1 MKKLLLMATALL
13 FACTADLFAQ
23 TIHMEGA
30 GTKESPYLIKK
41 ESDFKEVFTA
51 EYYNT
56 TGNYL
61 YYRQEA
67 DLNFTGVNAINA
79 NGSTKPWV
87 IEWFAGNY
95 DGNGHSITYSITVD
109 LATCGHAN
117 IGLFGLLT
125 KSAVV
130 KNLKIYNSEIVLKY
144 ENSEGSVGNGKYI
157 GMIAGVMGRK
167 VLGRDANGNVVYL
180 ADDGTNYNMRIA
192 NCRIEN
198 STIDASHLNGH
209 LSAYELYFGGVVG
222 LMQAGTLHEVAF
234 TDDTPRGEGY
244 TLQGFS
250 IVGGIV
256 GRMMPTWGGITM
268 DKTPR
273 TIENCLFRGSI
284 LSKIANISN
293 QSNQWSGAGG
303 IVGRVEGN
311 NLANDKITNCYVDAS
326 KIMTHSGYIG
336 GLSAGVAVLNAS
348 FNVYHCFADVGSFE
362 ERGTF
367 CPITAKINNS
377 IDAKSQYSGACVT
390 TGEGIKY
397 YHTGALGSVPMLSNN
412 SNTINSMTNSEKI
425 STYLGD
431 AFIQICEQQEQVC
444 KIQLKSTI
452 KGYIYSA
459 KDGDFLDPKTWQN
472 YPDSWGENIAVTPTD
487 AQWSN
492 VLGIEIKH
500 KVTLNNNEFSHTF
513 GAIPIKII
521 DNNERA
527 ALIVKKEGVF
537 ANATIKV
544 EEGGSF
550 VNTTSSNVKGVIE
563 KRLHGG
569 IWNFIGLSGYENLAP
584 LRNRLLREN
593 QSENTGNTGNEIL
606 KFWALGY
613 DYEQSK
619 WDEDNYLYWED
630 NIAPG
635 AGILVY
641 TNGDNILVEIG
652 QNRDDQGNETMKNF
666 ENLEQVSHTFQSCG
680 PWVAL
685 ANPYPAVMDARRL
698 MNEIGTQNIQGQGI
712 YVREAKSYDW
722 TFVTHE
728 ENNKQINAAQ
738 GFFVKFSGETTQNR
752 TITLSKTMLAN
763 YPQQNAKSQSKSVS
777 GAGEFL
783 RVSVASEGYRVPV
796 MYRQND
802 AASAEYDI
810 FDADKLFGSGTVAEP
825 YFALGERMLC
835 KQEADST
842 HFVAD
847 LNIRSEQSRS
857 VEIIAEY
864 IPEGYTLSLIDAN
877 NETVMNQ
884 DDVYTA
890 DIARGDNEGR
900 FKLVI
905 NKNNVSIEDV
915 ANVEEI
921 NFYNNNRQITISG
934 GNIKLV
940 QVYNTLGQ
948 KVYETKQRTFTLD
961 EVASGT
967 YIVNVQT
974 DETSFSNKIV
984 VH

>member
-23 TIHMEGA
+23 EGGETTQDGSQEHPFLIENEVDFRAINTKGLDKYYKQTRDIVIEGTI
-30 GTKESPYLIKK
+30 
-41 ESDFKEVFTA
+41 
-51 EYYNT
+51 
-56 TGNYL
+56 
-61 YYRQEA
+61 EA
-67 DLNFTGVNAINA
+67 DSSNAFIVRNFT
-79 NGSTKPWV
+79 
-87 IEWFAGNY
+87 GNY
-95 DGNGHSITYSITVD
+95 DGNGKSITFHMNV
-109 LATCGHAN
+109 N
-117 IGLFGLLT
+117 IWNRCPRQYPSNKKVFVGLFDTLSGNG
-125 KSAVV
+125 VI
-130 KNLKIYNSEIVLKY
+130 KNLKITNSSIRLYRQGDSDIVPGMLDWHA
-144 ENSEGSVGNGKYI
+144 GLLCGKMD
-157 GMIAGVMGRK
+157 G
-167 VLGRDANGNVVYL
+167 AN
-180 ADDGTNYNMRIA
+180 ARIA
-192 NCRIEN
+192 NCMITD
-198 STIDASHLNGH
+198 SWIDAHDLAAKMANYSYMHV
-209 LSAYELYFGGVVG
+209 GGVVG
-222 LMQAGTLHEVAF
+222 YMNRGTLHEVAF
-234 TDDTPRGEGY
+234 INTNTNTDPNTPTPEYSLDGLACVGGIVAKIDGSPVTIEDCLFRGSLRVQRSENEGFGVA
-244 TLQGFS
+244 T
-250 IVGGIV
+250 VGGIV
-256 GRMMPTWGGITM
+256 GRVHSTST
-268 DKTPR
+268 
-273 TIENCLFRGSI
+273 
-284 LSKIANISN
+284 LSRIS
-293 QSNQWSGAGG
+293 
-303 IVGRVEGN
+303 
-311 NLANDKITNCYVDAS
+311 NCYVDAS
-326 KIMTHSGYIG
+326 KIVSINSEFNQAAAAGIAV
-336 GLSAGVAVLNAS
+336 SAIP
-348 FNVYHCFADVGSFE
+348 FDVYHCYADVDSISAYVAE
-362 ERGTF
+362 NNTNTWY
-367 CPITAKINNS
+367 PITGRTQNDDTETTKCE
-377 IDAKSQYSGACVT
+377 YSGATVRKDGVT
-390 TGEGIKY
+390 KY
-397 YHTGALGSVPMLSNN
+397 YSVGYRAQAPTKDNTTTQEPDALW
-412 SNTINSMTNSEKI
+412 
-425 STYLGD
+425 YLGD

-452 KGYIYSA
+452 KGYIYSD
-459 KDGDFLDPKTWQN
+459 KDGDFNNPATWQN
-472 YPDSWGENIAVTPTD
+472 YPDSWRGENLALD
-487 AQWSN
+487 ANHCDWNTVS
-492 VLGIEIKH
+492 GIEIKH
-500 KVTLNNNEFSHTF
+500 KVTLNDQFSHTF

-521 DNNERA
+521 DNNGRA
-527 ALIVKKEGVF
+527 ALIVEKEGVF
-537 ANATIKV
+537 ANATVKV

-569 IWNFIGLSGYENLAP
+569 IWNFIGLSGYTDLAP
-584 LRNRLLREN
+584 LRNRLWREN
-593 QSENTGNTGNEIL
+593 QSENTGNTQNEIL

-613 DYEQSK
+613 DYAESE

-652 QNRDDQGNETMKNF
+652 QNRDENGTDLGLNNF
-666 ENLEQVSHTFQSCG
+666 ENLEQVSHIFQNSG

-722 TFVTHE
+722 TFVTNQ

-738 GFFVKFSGETTQNR
+738 GFFVKFSDETKQNR
-752 TITLSKTMLAN
+752 TITLSKTMLVD
-763 YPQQNAKSQSKSVS
+763 YPQQSSESQSKSES

-783 RVSVASEGYRVPV
+783 KVSVASEGYRVPV

-864 IPEGYTLSLIDAN
+864 IPEGYTLSLIDDN
-877 NETVMNQ
+877 NETEMNQ

-921 NFYNNNRQITISG
+921 KFYNNNRQITISG

>member
-23 TIHMEGA
+23 EGGENTPGSSPDNPILIANKADFLAIANAPNKYYKQTADTIDL
-30 GTKESPYLIKK
+30 GTINATVSQDSITNAY
-41 ESDFKEVFTA
+41 FV
-51 EYYNT
+51 
-56 TGNYL
+56 
-61 YYRQEA
+61 R
-67 DLNFTGVNAINA
+67 NFT
-79 NGSTKPWV
+79 
-87 IEWFAGNY
+87 GNY
-95 DGNGHSITYSITVD
+95 DGNGKSITFHMNV
-109 LATCGHAN
+109 N
-117 IGLFGLLT
+117 IWNTYTYQGTGNNPKVFVGLFETLSGNG
-125 KSAVV
+125 VI
-130 KNLKIYNSEIVLKY
+130 KNLKITNSSISLNKGEHSDSEIVPGKLDWHA
-144 ENSEGSVGNGKYI
+144 GLLCGQMNG
-157 GMIAGVMGRK
+157 
-167 VLGRDANGNVVYL
+167 AN
-180 ADDGTNYNMRIA
+180 ARIA
-192 NCRIEN
+192 NCMITN
-198 STIDASHLNGH
+198 SWIDAHDLAAKMVGKSFMHV
-209 LSAYELYFGGVVG
+209 GGVVG
-222 LMQAGTLHEVAF
+222 YMINGTLHEVAF
-234 TDDTPRGEGY
+234 INTNTDTNPNTPTPEYSLDGLACVGGIVAKIDKSGTVAIEDCLFRGSLRVQRCEDGGY
-244 TLQGFS
+244 GVAT
-250 IVGGIV
+250 VGGIV
-256 GRMMPTWGGITM
+256 GRVHST
-268 DKTPR
+268 
-273 TIENCLFRGSI
+273 
-284 LSKIANISN
+284 SKSSRIS
-293 QSNQWSGAGG
+293 
-303 IVGRVEGN
+303 
-311 NLANDKITNCYVDAS
+311 NCYVDAS
-326 KIMTHSGYIG
+326 KIVSTN
-336 GLSAGVAVLNAS
+336 SAPNEAAAAGIAVSAIP
-348 FNVYHCFADVGSFE
+348 FDVYHCYADVGQISVDN
-362 ERGTF
+362 GTGRWY
-367 CPITAKINNS
+367 PITGTTQVSNPS
-377 IDAKSQYSGACVT
+377 TTECEYSGATVKV
-390 TGEGIKY
+390 GEETKY
-397 YHTGALGSVPMLSNN
+397 YSVGYKAQSPTNAQTTNQAPDALW
-412 SNTINSMTNSEKI
+412 
-425 STYLGD
+425 YLGD
-431 AFIQICEQQEQVC
+431 AFIQVCEPIGEQQEQVC

-452 KGYIYSA
+452 KGYIYSD
-459 KDGDFLDPKTWQN
+459 KDGDFNTPATWQN
-472 YPDSWGENIAVTPTD
+472 YPDSWGENIALSPND
-487 AQWSN
+487 AQWRD

-500 KVTLNNNEFSHTF
+500 KVTLGNDFSGQIGT
-513 GAIPIKII
+513 AERKVPIKII
-521 DNNERA
+521 DNNGRA
-527 ALIVKKEGVF
+527 ALIVEKEGVF
-537 ANATIKV
+537 ANATVKV

-550 VNTTSSNVKGVIE
+550 VNKTNSDVRGVIE
-563 KRLHGG
+563 KRLHGE

-584 LRNRLLREN
+584 LRYRLLREN
-593 QSENTGNTGNEIL
+593 QSGNTGNTQNDSL
-606 KFWALGY
+606 KFWALRY
-613 DYEQSK
+613 DYARSK

-652 QNRDDQGNETMKNF
+652 QNRDDQGNETDLKNF
-666 ENLEQVSHTFQSCG
+666 ENDQTVSHTFQSCG

-685 ANPYPAVMDARRL
+685 ANPYPAVMDARKA
-698 MNEIGTQNIQGQGI
+698 MEGIGLSSIQGQGI

-722 TFVTHE
+722 TLVTNE

-738 GFFVKFSGETTQNR
+738 GFFVKFSDETTQNR
-752 TITLSKTMLAN
+752 TITLSKNMLVD
-763 YPQQNAKSQSKSVS
+763 YPTTENNTSKVAAS

-864 IPEGYTLSLIDAN
+864 IPEGYTLSLIDDN
-877 NETVMNQ
+877 NETEMNQ

-921 NFYNNNRQITISG
+921 KFYNNNRQITISG

>member
-1 MKKLLLMATALL
+1 M
-13 FACTADLFAQ
+13 
-23 TIHMEGA
+23 
-30 GTKESPYLIKK
+30 
-41 ESDFKEVFTA
+41 
-51 EYYNT
+51 N
-56 TGNYL
+56 
-61 YYRQEA
+61 R
-67 DLNFTGVNAINA
+67 
-79 NGSTKPWV
+79 
-87 IEWFAGNY
+87 
-95 DGNGHSITYSITVD
+95 
-109 LATCGHAN
+109 
-117 IGLFGLLT
+117 
-125 KSAVV
+125 
-130 KNLKIYNSEIVLKY
+130 
-144 ENSEGSVGNGKYI
+144 
-157 GMIAGVMGRK
+157 
-167 VLGRDANGNVVYL
+167 
-180 ADDGTNYNMRIA
+180 
-192 NCRIEN
+192 
-198 STIDASHLNGH
+198 
-209 LSAYELYFGGVVG
+209 
-222 LMQAGTLHEVAF
+222 GTLHEVAF
-234 TDDTPRGEGY
+234 INTNTDTDPNTLTPEYSLDGLACVGGIVAKIEGSPVTIEDCLFRGSLRVQRSEYAGY
-244 TLQGFS
+244 GVAT
-250 IVGGIV
+250 VGGIV
-256 GRMMPTWGGITM
+256 GRVHSTST
-268 DKTPR
+268 
-273 TIENCLFRGSI
+273 
-284 LSKIANISN
+284 LSRIS
-293 QSNQWSGAGG
+293 
-303 IVGRVEGN
+303 
-311 NLANDKITNCYVDAS
+311 NCYVDAS
-326 KIMTHSGYIG
+326 KIVSINSEFNQAAAAGIAV
-336 GLSAGVAVLNAS
+336 SAIP
-348 FNVYHCFADVGSFE
+348 FDVYHCYADVGQISVDN
-362 ERGTF
+362 GTGRWY
-367 CPITAKINNS
+367 PITGTTQVSNPS
-377 IDAKSQYSGACVT
+377 TTECEYSGATVKV
-390 TGEGIKY
+390 GEETKY
-397 YHTGALGSVPMLSNN
+397 YSVGYKAQSPTNAQTTNQAPDALW
-412 SNTINSMTNSEKI
+412 
-425 STYLGD
+425 YLGD
-431 AFIQICEQQEQVC
+431 AFIQVCEPIGEQQEQVC

-452 KGYIYSA
+452 KGYIYSD
-459 KDGDFLDPKTWQN
+459 KDGDFNTPATWQN
-472 YPDSWGENIAVTPTD
+472 YPDSWGENIALSPND
-487 AQWSN
+487 AQWRD

-500 KVTLNNNEFSHTF
+500 KVTLGNDFSGQIGT
-513 GAIPIKII
+513 AERKVPIKII
-521 DNNERA
+521 DNNGRA
-527 ALIVKKEGVF
+527 ALIVEKEGVF
-537 ANATIKV
+537 ANATVKV

-550 VNTTSSNVKGVIE
+550 VNKTNSDVRGVIE
-563 KRLHGG
+563 KRLHGE

-584 LRNRLLREN
+584 LRYRLLREN
-593 QSENTGNTGNEIL
+593 QSGNTGNTQNDSL
-606 KFWALGY
+606 KFWALRY
-613 DYEQSK
+613 DYARSK

-652 QNRDDQGNETMKNF
+652 QNRDDQGNETDLKNF
-666 ENLEQVSHTFQSCG
+666 ENDQTVSHTFQSCG

-685 ANPYPAVMDARRL
+685 ANPYPAVMDARKA
-698 MNEIGTQNIQGQGI
+698 MEGIGLSSIQGQGI

-722 TFVTHE
+722 TLVTNE

-738 GFFVKFSGETTQNR
+738 GFFVKFSDETTQNR
-752 TITLSKTMLAN
+752 TITLSKNMLVD
-763 YPQQNAKSQSKSVS
+763 YPTTENNTSKVAAS

-864 IPEGYTLSLIDAN
+864 IPEGYTLSLIDDN
-877 NETVMNQ
+877 NETEMNQ

-921 NFYNNNRQITISG
+921 KFYNNNRQITISG

>member
-13 FACTADLFAQ
+13 FAYTADLFAEEEH
-23 TIHMEGA
+23 TLSGSGTVDSPFLIEDSTDFLAIANAPNNGA
-30 GTKESPYLIKK
+30 G
-41 ESDFKEVFTA
+41 
-51 EYYNT
+51 
-56 TGNYL
+56 L
-61 YYRQEA
+61 YYKQTYDITLTSKDVNSTNA
-67 DLNFTGVNAINA
+67 YYIPNFKGI
-79 NGSTKPWV
+79 
-87 IEWFAGNY
+87 Y
-95 DGNGHSITYSITVD
+95 DGNGKSITFHMNV
-109 LATCGHAN
+109 N
-117 IGLFGLLT
+117 IWNEYQGKGNPKVFVGLFETLSGDG
-125 KSAVV
+125 VI
-130 KNLKIYNSEIVLKY
+130 KNLKITNSSISLYREGDSDIVPGKLDWHA
-144 ENSEGSVGNGKYI
+144 GLLCGQMNG
-157 GMIAGVMGRK
+157 
-167 VLGRDANGNVVYL
+167 AN
-180 ADDGTNYNMRIA
+180 ARIA
-192 NCRIEN
+192 NCMITD
-198 STIDASHLNGH
+198 SWIDAHDLAEKMVK
-209 LSAYELYFGGVVG
+209 LSYMHVGGVVG
-222 LMQAGTLHEVAF
+222 YMINGTLHEVAF
-234 TDDTPRGEGY
+234 INTNTDTDSNTPTPEYSLDGLACVGGIVAKIEGSPVTIEDCLFRGSLRVQRCEEDEGHGVA
-244 TLQGFS
+244 T
-250 IVGGIV
+250 VGGIV
-256 GRMMPTWGGITM
+256 GRVQSTSNST
-268 DKTPR
+268 R
-273 TIENCLFRGSI
+273 
-284 LSKIANISN
+284 IS
-293 QSNQWSGAGG
+293 
-303 IVGRVEGN
+303 
-311 NLANDKITNCYVDAS
+311 NCYVDAS
-326 KIMTHSGYIG
+326 AIVSTNSPYNQAAAAGIAI
-336 GLSAGVAVLNAS
+336 SATQLDL
-348 FNVYHCFADVGSFE
+348 YHCYADVGYIQAADNPNAWY
-362 ERGTF
+362 
-367 CPITAKINNS
+367 PIMGKAQGATTNAT
-377 IDAKSQYSGACVT
+377 QCEYSGATVKVG
-390 TGEGIKY
+390 GETKY
-397 YHTGALGSVPMLSNN
+397 YSVGYKAQAPTQNITTTQAPDALW
-412 SNTINSMTNSEKI
+412 
-425 STYLGD
+425 YLGD
-431 AFIQICEQQEQVC
+431 AFIRVCDMVEGQPVC

-452 KGYIYSA
+452 KGYIYSD
-459 KDGDFLDPKTWQN
+459 KDGDFNTPATWQN
-472 YPDSWGENIAVTPTD
+472 YPDSWGENIALSPND
-487 AQWSN
+487 ARWSE

-500 KVTLNNNEFSHTF
+500 KVTLGSNFSHTF

-521 DNNERA
+521 DNNGRA
-527 ALIVKKEGVF
+527 ALIVEKAGVF
-537 ANATIKV
+537 ANATVKV

-550 VNTTSSNVKGVIE
+550 VNTTSSDVQGVIE
-563 KRLHGG
+563 KRLHGE
-569 IWNFIGLSGYENLAP
+569 IWNFIGLSGYTNLAP

-613 DYEQSK
+613 DYQNSM
-619 WDEDNYLYWED
+619 WDENNYLYWED
-630 NIAPG
+630 TIAPG

-652 QNRDDQGNETMKNF
+652 QNRGENGIETGVNNF
-666 ENLEQVSHTFQSCG
+666 ENDQTVSLTFQQSG

-685 ANPYPAVMDARRL
+685 ANPYPAVMDAKKA
-698 MNEIGTQNIQGQGI
+698 MNGIGLSRIQGQGL
-712 YVREAKSYDW
+712 YVREAESYDW
-722 TFVTHE
+722 TFVSNENT
-728 ENNKQINAAQ
+728 NNKQINAAQ
-738 GFFVKFSGETTQNR
+738 GFFVKFSDEQKQDR

-763 YPQQNAKSQSKSVS
+763 YPQQNSGSPSKSVS

-864 IPEGYTLSLIDAN
+864 IPGGYTLSLIDDN
-877 NETVMNQ
+877 NETEMNQ

-921 NFYNNNRQITISG
+921 KFYNNNRQITISG

-984 VH
+984 VY

>member
-23 TIHMEGA
+23 ITWQGN
-30 GTKESPYLIKK
+30 GSKDYPYLI
-41 ESDFKEVFTA
+41 ESEEHFKAISTK
-51 EYYNT
+51 
-56 TGNYL
+56 GRQHC
-61 YYRQEA
+61 YRQEV
-67 DLNFTGVNAINA
+67 DLDFTGENAINA
-79 NGSTKPWV
+79 NGDINPWLV
-87 IEWFAGNY
+87 DWFTGNY
-95 DGNGHSITYSITVD
+95 DGNGHSIKYSITVD
-109 LATCGHAN
+109 LATCKQMN

-125 KSAVV
+125 NSAVV
-130 KNLKIYNSEIVLKY
+130 KNLRIYDSEIILRCDNNDSIVK
-144 ENSEGSVGNGKYI
+144 NGKYV
-157 GMIAGVMGRK
+157 GMIAGGMVR
-167 VLGRDANGNVVYL
+167 RYNVQ
-180 ADDGTNYNMRIA
+180 DNGTNYNMRIA

-198 STIDASHLNGH
+198 STIDASELNGH
-209 LSAYELYFGGVVG
+209 LGAYELYFGGVVG

-234 TDDTPRGEGY
+234 TDDISRGDGY

-256 GRMMPTWGGITM
+256 GRMMPTWGSITM

-284 LSKIANISN
+284 LSEKAKKPDNTEYT
-293 QSNQWSGAGG
+293 WSGAGG
-303 IVGRVEGN
+303 IVGLVEGN
-311 NLANDKITNCYVDAS
+311 NLENDKITNCYVDAS
-326 KIMTHSGYIG
+326 KIMTHSGYTG

-348 FNVYHCFADVGSFE
+348 FNVYHCYADVGSFE
-362 ERGTF
+362 SGGTF
-367 CPITAKINNS
+367 CPITAKNKDT

-397 YHTGALGSVPMLSNN
+397 YHTGALGSVPMLSD
-412 SNTINSMTNSEKI
+412 SSSTINSMTNSEKI

-431 AFIQICEQQEQVC
+431 AFIEHNN
-444 KIQLKSTI
+444 KIELRSTI
-452 KGYIYSA
+452 KGYIYSD
-459 KDGDFLDPKTWQN
+459 KDGDFHEPATWQN
-472 YPDSWGENIAVTPTD
+472 YPDSWGNGIALSPND
-487 AQWSN
+487 AKWSD

-500 KVTLNNNEFSHTF
+500 KVTLGNDFSGQIGTPERKV
-513 GAIPIKII
+513 PIKII
-521 DNNERA
+521 DNNGRA
-527 ALIVKKEGVF
+527 ALIVEKEGVF
-537 ANATIKV
+537 ANATVKV

-550 VNTTSSNVKGVIE
+550 VNKTNSDVQGVIE

-569 IWNFIGLSGYENLAP
+569 IWNFIGLSGYTDLAP
-584 LRNRLLREN
+584 LRNRLLREK
-593 QSENTGNTGNEIL
+593 QSQNTGNTQNDSL
-606 KFWALGY
+606 KFWALRY
-613 DYEQSK
+613 DYQNSM
-619 WDEDNYLYWED
+619 WDENNYLYWTD

-652 QNRDDQGNETMKNF
+652 QNRDDQGNETDLKNF
-666 ENLEQVSHTFQSCG
+666 ENDQTVSHTFQSCG

-685 ANPYPAVMDARRL
+685 ANPYPAVMDARKA
-698 MNEIGTQNIQGQGI
+698 MEGIGLSSIQGQGI

-722 TFVTHE
+722 TFVTNE

-738 GFFVKFSGETTQNR
+738 GFFVKFSDEQKKDR
-752 TITLSKTMLAN
+752 TITLKKTMLAN
-763 YPQQNAKSQSKSVS
+763 YPQQSSESPSKSVS

-783 RVSVASEGYRVPV
+783 KVSVASEGYRVPV

-864 IPEGYTLSLIDAN
+864 IPGGYTLSLIDDN
-877 NETVMNQ
+877 NETEMNQ

-921 NFYNNNRQITISG
+921 KFYNNNRQITISG

>member
-23 TIHMEGA
+23 TNHMKGV
-30 GTKESPYLIKK
+30 GTKEDPYLIGST
-41 ESDFKEVFTA
+41 EDFKNLVSPM
-51 EYYNT
+51 
-56 TGNYL
+56 GGK
-61 YYRQEA
+61 YYRQTK
-67 DLNFTGVNAINA
+67 DLDLGDISNPCFI
-79 NGSTKPWV
+79 S
-87 IEWFAGNY
+87 WFNGNY
-95 DGNGHSITYSITVD
+95 DGNGKSIKYSITVD
-109 LATCGHAN
+109 FATCKETFV
-117 IGLFGLLT
+117 GLFGYLT
-125 KSAVV
+125 NSAVV
-130 KNLKIYNSEIVLKY
+130 KNLRIYDSEIILKCD
-144 ENSEGSVGNGKYI
+144 NNDSIVKNGKYV
-157 GMIAGVMGRK
+157 GMIAGAMIRK
-167 VLGRDANGNVVYL
+167 NGIQ
-180 ADDGTNYNMRIA
+180 DDGTNYNMRIA

-198 STIDASHLNGH
+198 STIDASQLNGH

-234 TDDTPRGEGY
+234 TDDTPRGDGY

-256 GRMMPTWGGITM
+256 GRMMPVWGGITM

-284 LSKIANISN
+284 LSEKAKKPDNTEHT
-293 QSNQWSGAGG
+293 WSGAGG
-303 IVGRVEGN
+303 IVGRVEGK

-326 KIMTHSGYIG
+326 KIMTHSGYEG
-336 GLSAGVAVLNAS
+336 GLSAGVAVLDAS

-362 ERGTF
+362 AGGTF
-367 CPITAKINNS
+367 CPITAKNKDT

-397 YHTGALGSVPMLSNN
+397 YHTGALGSVPTLLNN
-412 SNTINSMTNSEKI
+412 SSTINSMTDSEKI

-431 AFIQICEQQEQVC
+431 AFIEHND
-444 KIQLKSTI
+444 KIALRSTI
-452 KGYIYSA
+452 KGYIYSD
-459 KDGDFLDPKTWQN
+459 KDGDFHDPETWQN
-472 YPDSWGENIAVTPTD
+472 YPDSLGENIAVTPTD
-487 AQWSN
+487 AQWSD

-500 KVTLNNNEFSHTF
+500 KVTLGSNFSGQIGT
-513 GAIPIKII
+513 AERKVPIKII
-521 DNNERA
+521 DNNGRA
-527 ALIVKKEGVF
+527 ALIVEKEGVF
-537 ANATIKV
+537 ANATVKV

-550 VNTTSSNVKGVIE
+550 VNTTSSNVQGVIE

-569 IWNFIGLSGYENLAP
+569 IWNFIGLSGYTNLAP
-584 LRNRLLREN
+584 LRNRLWREN
-593 QSENTGNTGNEIL
+593 QSENTGNTQNEIL

-630 NIAPG
+630 SIAPG

-652 QNRDDQGNETMKNF
+652 QNRDNQGNETGLNNF
-666 ENLEQVSHTFQSCG
+666 ENDQTVSHTFQNSG

-685 ANPYPAVMDARRL
+685 ANPYPAVMDARKA
-698 MNEIGTQNIQGQGI
+698 MEGIGLSRIQGQVL

-722 TFVTHE
+722 TFVTNE
-728 ENNKQINAAQ
+728 NTNNKQINAAQ
-738 GFFVKFSGETTQNR
+738 GFFVKFSDEQKQDR
-752 TITLSKTMLAN
+752 TITLSKDMLVD
-763 YPQQNAKSQSKSVS
+763 YPQQSSESQSKSVS

-864 IPEGYTLSLIDAN
+864 IPEGYTLSLIDDN
-877 NETVMNQ
+877 NETEMNQ

-921 NFYNNNRQITISG
+921 KFYNNNRQITISG

>member
-23 TIHMEGA
+23 EG
-30 GTKESPYLIKK
+30 GETTQDGSQEHPFLI
-41 ESDFKEVFTA
+41 ED
-51 EYYNT
+51 
-56 TGNYL
+56 
-61 YYRQEA
+61 EA
-67 DLNFTGVNAINA
+67 DFRAINTKGLDKYYKQTENIVIEGTIEADSSNAFIVRNFT
-79 NGSTKPWV
+79 
-87 IEWFAGNY
+87 GNY
-95 DGNGHSITYSITVD
+95 DGNGKSITFHMNV
-109 LATCGHAN
+109 N
-117 IGLFGLLT
+117 IWNRCPRQYPSNKKVFVGLFDTLSGNG
-125 KSAVV
+125 VI
-130 KNLKIYNSEIVLKY
+130 KNLKITNSSIRLYRQGDSDIVPGMLDWHA
-144 ENSEGSVGNGKYI
+144 GLLCGKMD
-157 GMIAGVMGRK
+157 G
-167 VLGRDANGNVVYL
+167 AN
-180 ADDGTNYNMRIA
+180 ARIA
-192 NCRIEN
+192 NCMITD
-198 STIDASHLNGH
+198 SWIDAHDLAAKMANYSYMHV
-209 LSAYELYFGGVVG
+209 GGVVG
-222 LMQAGTLHEVAF
+222 YMNRGTLHEVAF
-234 TDDTPRGEGY
+234 INTNTNTDPNTPTPEYSLDGLACVGGIVAKIEGSPVTIEDCLFRGSLRVQRSEEEAGHGVA
-244 TLQGFS
+244 T
-250 IVGGIV
+250 VGGIV
-256 GRMMPTWGGITM
+256 GRVQSTSNST
-268 DKTPR
+268 R
-273 TIENCLFRGSI
+273 
-284 LSKIANISN
+284 IS
-293 QSNQWSGAGG
+293 
-303 IVGRVEGN
+303 
-311 NLANDKITNCYVDAS
+311 NCYVDAS
-326 KIMTHSGYIG
+326 AIVSTNSPNNQAAAAGIAI
-336 GLSAGVAVLNAS
+336 SATRLDL
-348 FNVYHCFADVGSFE
+348 YHCYADVGNIQVASNPNAWY
-362 ERGTF
+362 
-367 CPITAKINNS
+367 PIMGKAQGATT
-377 IDAKSQYSGACVT
+377 DATQCEYSGATVKVG
-390 TGEGIKY
+390 GETKY
-397 YHTGALGSVPMLSNN
+397 YSVGYKAQAPTQNITTTQPPDALW
-412 SNTINSMTNSEKI
+412 
-425 STYLGD
+425 YLGD
-431 AFIQICEQQEQVC
+431 AFIQVCEQQEQVC

-452 KGYIYSA
+452 KGYIYSD
-459 KDGDFLDPKTWQN
+459 KDGDFHDPETWQN
-472 YPDSWGENIAVTPTD
+472 YPDSWVTVALNPNYV
-487 AQWSN
+487 QWSD

-500 KVTLNNNEFSHTF
+500 KVTLGSNFSGQIGTE
-513 GAIPIKII
+513 ATEETPERKVPIKII
-521 DNNERA
+521 DNNGRA
-527 ALIVKKEGVF
+527 ALIVEKEGIF
-537 ANATIKV
+537 ANATVKV

-550 VNTTSSNVKGVIE
+550 VNKTNSNVKGVIE
-563 KRLHGG
+563 KRLHGE
-569 IWNFIGLSGYENLAP
+569 IWNFIGLSGYTNLAP
-584 LRNRLLREN
+584 LRNRLWREN
-593 QSENTGNTGNEIL
+593 QSENTGNTQNEIL

-613 DYEQSK
+613 DYQNSR
-619 WDEDNYLYWED
+619 WNEDNYLYWED

-652 QNRDDQGNETMKNF
+652 QNRDNQGDETGLNNF
-666 ENLEQVSHTFQSCG
+666 ENLEQVSHTFQNSG

-685 ANPYPAVMDARRL
+685 ANPYPAVMDARKL
-698 MNEIGTQNIQGQGI
+698 MNEIGTQNIQGHGI

-722 TFVTHE
+722 TFVTNE

-738 GFFVKFSGETTQNR
+738 GFFVKFSDETTKDR
-752 TITLSKTMLAN
+752 TITLSKNMLVD
-763 YPQQNAKSQSKSVS
+763 YPQQNAESPSKSES

-783 RVSVASEGYRVPV
+783 KVSVASEGYRVPV

-864 IPEGYTLSLIDAN
+864 IPEGYTLSLIDDN
-877 NETVMNQ
+877 NETEMNQ

-921 NFYNNNRQITISG
+921 KFYNNNRQITISG

>member
-23 TIHMEGA
+23 EGELSWVGE
-30 GTKESPYLIKK
+30 GTVSSPY
-41 ESDFKEVFTA
+41 EVSSAAHFRA
-51 EYYNT
+51 INEKGLNQYYKQT
-56 TGNYL
+56 RDIVIEGTI
-61 YYRQEA
+61 EA
-67 DLNFTGVNAINA
+67 DSSNAFIVRNFT
-79 NGSTKPWV
+79 
-87 IEWFAGNY
+87 GNY
-95 DGNGHSITYSITVD
+95 DGNGKSITFHMNV
-109 LATCGHAN
+109 N
-117 IGLFGLLT
+117 IWNRCPRQYPSNKKVFVGLFDTLSGDG
-125 KSAVV
+125 VI
-130 KNLKIYNSEIVLKY
+130 KNLKITNSSISLNKGEHSDAETVPGMLDWHA
-144 ENSEGSVGNGKYI
+144 GLLCGKMD
-157 GMIAGVMGRK
+157 G
-167 VLGRDANGNVVYL
+167 AN
-180 ADDGTNYNMRIA
+180 ARIA
-192 NCRIEN
+192 NCMITD
-198 STIDASHLNGH
+198 SWIDAHTLAAKMASYSFMHV
-209 LSAYELYFGGVVG
+209 GGVVG
-222 LMQAGTLHEVAF
+222 YMINGTLHEVAF
-234 TDDTPRGEGY
+234 INTNTGTDPNPPTSGYSLDGLACVGGIVAKIDQWTGSTGTVAIEDCLFRGSLRVQRSENEGFGVA
-244 TLQGFS
+244 T
-250 IVGGIV
+250 VGGIV
-256 GRMMPTWGGITM
+256 GRVHSTSNSS
-268 DKTPR
+268 R
-273 TIENCLFRGSI
+273 
-284 LSKIANISN
+284 IS
-293 QSNQWSGAGG
+293 
-303 IVGRVEGN
+303 
-311 NLANDKITNCYVDAS
+311 NCYVDAS
-326 KIMTHSGYIG
+326 KIVSTNSPYNQAAAAGIAV
-336 GLSAGVAVLNAS
+336 SAIP
-348 FNVYHCFADVGSFE
+348 FDVYHCYADVDSISAYVAE
-362 ERGTF
+362 NNTNTWY
-367 CPITAKINNS
+367 PITGKTQNDNTETT
-377 IDAKSQYSGACVT
+377 KCEYSGATVRKDGVT
-390 TGEGIKY
+390 KY
-397 YHTGALGSVPMLSNN
+397 YSVGYRAQAPTKDNTTTQEPDALW
-412 SNTINSMTNSEKI
+412 
-425 STYLGD
+425 YLGD
-431 AFIQICEQQEQVC
+431 AFIEHNN
-444 KIQLKSTI
+444 KIALRSTI
-452 KGYIYSA
+452 KGYIYSD
-459 KDGDFLDPKTWQN
+459 KDGDFNNPATWQN
-472 YPDSWGENIAVTPTD
+472 YPDSWRGGNLALD
-487 AQWSN
+487 ANHCDWST

-500 KVTLNNNEFSHTF
+500 KVTLGSNFSGQIGTE
-513 GAIPIKII
+513 ATPERKVPIKII
-521 DNNERA
+521 DNNGRA
-527 ALIVKKEGVF
+527 ALIVEKEGVF

-569 IWNFIGLSGYENLAP
+569 IWNFIGLSGYTNLAP
-584 LRNRLLREN
+584 LRNRLWREN
-593 QSENTGNTGNEIL
+593 QSENTGNTENEIL
-606 KFWALGY
+606 KFWALRY
-613 DYEQSK
+613 DYAESE

-652 QNRDDQGNETMKNF
+652 QNRDENGTDLGLNNF
-666 ENLEQVSHTFQSCG
+666 ENLEQVSHIFQNSG

-712 YVREAKSYDW
+712 YVREAKSYTW
-722 TFVTHE
+722 TLVTNE

-738 GFFVKFSGETTQNR
+738 GFFVKFSDETTQNR
-752 TITLSKTMLAN
+752 TITLSKTMLVD
-763 YPQQNAKSQSKSVS
+763 YPQQSSESQSKSES
-777 GAGEFL
+777 GAGKFL
-783 RVSVASEGYRVPV
+783 KVSVASEGYRVPV

-864 IPEGYTLSLIDAN
+864 IPEGYTLSLIDDN
-877 NETVMNQ
+877 NETEMNQ

-921 NFYNNNRQITISG
+921 KFYNNNRQITISG

>member
-23 TIHMEGA
+23 EGGENTPGSSPNNPISIASEAEFLAIANAPNNGA
-30 GTKESPYLIKK
+30 GKYYKQTENITLTTKNVNSTDAYYIPN
-41 ESDFKEVFTA
+41 FK
-51 EYYNT
+51 
-56 TGNYL
+56 G
-61 YYRQEA
+61 
-67 DLNFTGVNAINA
+67 I
-79 NGSTKPWV
+79 
-87 IEWFAGNY
+87 Y
-95 DGNGHSITYSITVD
+95 DGNGKSITFHMNV
-109 LATCGHAN
+109 N
-117 IGLFGLLT
+117 IWNTYTYQGTGNNPKVFVGLFDTLSGNG
-125 KSAVV
+125 VI
-130 KNLKIYNSEIVLKY
+130 KNLKITNSSISLY
-144 ENSEGSVGNGKYI
+144 REGASDTVPGKLDWH
-157 GMIAGVMGRK
+157 AGLLCGKMDG
-167 VLGRDANGNVVYL
+167 AN
-180 ADDGTNYNMRIA
+180 ARIA
-192 NCRIEN
+192 NCMITD
-198 STIDASHLNGH
+198 SWIDAHTLAAKMASYSFMHV
-209 LSAYELYFGGVVG
+209 GGVVG
-222 LMQAGTLHEVAF
+222 YMNRGTLHEVAF
-234 TDDTPRGEGY
+234 INTSSNPPTPEYSLDGLACVGGIVAKIEGSPVTIEDCLFRGSLRVQRSEKKGY
-244 TLQGFS
+244 GVAT
-250 IVGGIV
+250 VGGIV
-256 GRMMPTWGGITM
+256 GRVHSTST
-268 DKTPR
+268 
-273 TIENCLFRGSI
+273 
-284 LSKIANISN
+284 LSRIS
-293 QSNQWSGAGG
+293 
-303 IVGRVEGN
+303 
-311 NLANDKITNCYVDAS
+311 NCYVDAS
-326 KIMTHSGYIG
+326 KIVSTNSPYNQAAAAGIAV
-336 GLSAGVAVLNAS
+336 SAIP
-348 FNVYHCFADVGSFE
+348 FDVYHCYADVDSISAYE
-362 ERGTF
+362 AENNTNTWY
-367 CPITAKINNS
+367 PITGKTQNDNTETT
-377 IDAKSQYSGACVT
+377 KCEYSGATVRKDGVT
-390 TGEGIKY
+390 KY
-397 YHTGALGSVPMLSNN
+397 YSVGYRAQAPTKDNTTTQEPDALW
-412 SNTINSMTNSEKI
+412 
-425 STYLGD
+425 YLGD
-431 AFIQICEQQEQVC
+431 AFIQVCDTVEGQPVC

-452 KGYIYSA
+452 KGYIYSD
-459 KDGDFLDPKTWQN
+459 KDGDFNNPATWQN
-472 YPDSWGENIAVTPTD
+472 YPDSWGDGIALDPNDT
-487 AQWSN
+487 QWN
-492 VLGIEIKH
+492 EVLGIEIKH
-500 KVTLNNNEFSHTF
+500 KVTLNDQFSHTF
-513 GAIPIKII
+513 GEIPIKII
-521 DNNERA
+521 DNNGRA
-527 ALIVKKEGVF
+527 ALIVEKEGVF

-569 IWNFIGLSGYENLAP
+569 IWNFIGLSGYTDLTP
-584 LRNRLLREN
+584 LRNRLLREK
-593 QSENTGNTGNEIL
+593 QSQNTGNTGNEIL
-606 KFWALGY
+606 KFWALRY

-630 NIAPG
+630 TIAQG

-652 QNRDDQGNETMKNF
+652 QNRDENGTATSVNNF
-666 ENLEQVSHTFQSCG
+666 ENDQTVSHTFPNSG

-685 ANPYPAVMDARRL
+685 ANPYPAVMDARKL
-698 MNEIGTQNIQGQGI
+698 MNEIGTQNIQGHGI

-728 ENNKQINAAQ
+728 GNNKQINAAQ
-738 GFFVKFSGETTQNR
+738 GFFVKFSDETTQNR
-752 TITLSKTMLAN
+752 TITLSKNMLAD
-763 YPQQNAKSQSKSVS
+763 YPTTKNNTSKVAAS

-864 IPEGYTLSLIDAN
+864 IPEGYTLSLIDDN
-877 NETVMNQ
+877 NETEMNQ

-921 NFYNNNRQITISG
+921 KFYNNNRQITISG

>member
-13 FACTADLFAQ
+13 FAYTADLFAQ
-23 TIHMEGA
+23 EGGENTPGSSPDNPIFIENKDDFLAIANDPEYGA
-30 GTKESPYLIKK
+30 GKYYKQMADITNLGSIDVTVEDTTTDVYFVRN
-41 ESDFKEVFTA
+41 FK
-51 EYYNT
+51 
-56 TGNYL
+56 
-61 YYRQEA
+61 
-67 DLNFTGVNAINA
+67 
-79 NGSTKPWV
+79 
-87 IEWFAGNY
+87 GNY
-95 DGNGHSITYSITVD
+95 DGNGKSITFHMNV
-109 LATCGHAN
+109 N
-117 IGLFGLLT
+117 IWNRCPRQYPSNKKVFVGLFETLSGNG
-125 KSAVV
+125 VI
-130 KNLKIYNSEIVLKY
+130 KNLKITNSSIRLYGEGDSDIVPGMLDWHA
-144 ENSEGSVGNGKYI
+144 GLLCGKMD
-157 GMIAGVMGRK
+157 G
-167 VLGRDANGNVVYL
+167 AN
-180 ADDGTNYNMRIA
+180 ARIA
-192 NCRIEN
+192 NCMITN
-198 STIDASHLNGH
+198 SWIDASTLAAKMANYSYMHV
-209 LSAYELYFGGVVG
+209 GGVVG
-222 LMQAGTLHEVAF
+222 YMNRGTLHEVAF
-234 TDDTPRGEGY
+234 INTNTDTDPNPPTSGYSLDGLACVGGIVAKIDGSPVTIESCLFRGSLRVQKSEVKEGED
-244 TLQGFS
+244 GFGVAT
-250 IVGGIV
+250 VGGIV
-256 GRMMPTWGGITM
+256 GRVHTSNSS
-268 DKTPR
+268 R
-273 TIENCLFRGSI
+273 
-284 LSKIANISN
+284 IS
-293 QSNQWSGAGG
+293 
-303 IVGRVEGN
+303 
-311 NLANDKITNCYVDAS
+311 NCYVDAS
-326 KIMTHSGYIG
+326 AIVSTN
-336 GLSAGVAVLNAS
+336 SAPNQAAAAGIAVSAIP
-348 FNVYHCFADVGSFE
+348 FDVYHCYADVGQISVDN
-362 ERGTF
+362 GTGRWY
-367 CPITAKINNS
+367 PITGTTQVSNPSTTKCE
-377 IDAKSQYSGACVT
+377 YSGATVKV
-390 TGEGIKY
+390 GEETKY
-397 YHTGALGSVPMLSNN
+397 YSVGYKAQSPTNAQTTNQAPDALW
-412 SNTINSMTNSEKI
+412 
-425 STYLGD
+425 YLGD
-431 AFIQICEQQEQVC
+431 AFIDHDN
-444 KIQLKSTI
+444 KIELRSTI
-452 KGYIYSA
+452 KGYIYSD
-459 KDGDFLDPKTWQN
+459 KDGDFNNPSTWQN
-472 YPDSWGENIAVTPTD
+472 YPDEFGNGVALEPND
-487 AQWSN
+487 ARWN
-492 VLGIEIKH
+492 EVLGIEIKH
-500 KVTLNNNEFSHTF
+500 KVTLNNEFSHTF

-521 DNNERA
+521 DNNGRA
-527 ALIVKKEGVF
+527 ALIVEQEGVF
-537 ANATIKV
+537 DNATVKV

-550 VNTTSSNVKGVIE
+550 VNKTNSDVQGVIE

-584 LRNRLLREN
+584 LRYRLLREN
-593 QSENTGNTGNEIL
+593 QSDNTGNTQNDSL
-606 KFWALGY
+606 KFWALRY
-613 DYEQSK
+613 DYARSK

-652 QNRDDQGNETMKNF
+652 QNRYENGNEKDLNSF
-666 ENLEQVSHTFQSCG
+666 ENDQTVELTFPNSG

-685 ANPYPAVMDARRL
+685 ANPYPAVMDARKA
-698 MNEIGTQNIQGQGI
+698 MDGISFSGTVQGDGI
-712 YVREAKSYDW
+712 YVREAKSYTW
-722 TFVTHE
+722 TFVADT
-728 ENNKQINAAQ
+728 NSKNKQINAAQ
-738 GFFVKFSGETTQNR
+738 GFFVKFSDETKKDR
-752 TITLSKTMLAN
+752 TITLSKTMLAD

-864 IPEGYTLSLIDAN
+864 IPEGYTLSLIDDN
-877 NETVMNQ
+877 NETEMNQ

-915 ANVEEI
+915 ANVEDI

>member
-1 MKKLLLMATALL
+1 MKKLLLMATAVL

-23 TIHMEGA
+23 QGGETTQDGSQEHPFLIEDSTDFLAIANAPNNGA
-30 GTKESPYLIKK
+30 G
-41 ESDFKEVFTA
+41 
-51 EYYNT
+51 
-56 TGNYL
+56 L
-61 YYRQEA
+61 YYKQTRDITLTSKDVNSTNA
-67 DLNFTGVNAINA
+67 YYIPNFKGI
-79 NGSTKPWV
+79 
-87 IEWFAGNY
+87 Y
-95 DGNGHSITYSITVD
+95 DGNGKSITFHMNVNIWDEYQ
-109 LATCGHAN
+109 GKAN
-117 IGLFGLLT
+117 PKEFVGLFETLSGDG
-125 KSAVV
+125 VI
-130 KNLKIYNSEIVLKY
+130 KNLKITNSSIRLNKGTNQGIVTRMLDWHA
-144 ENSEGSVGNGKYI
+144 GLLCGK
-157 GMIAGVMGRK
+157 M
-167 VLGRDANGNVVYL
+167 
-180 ADDGTNYNMRIA
+180 DGTNARIA
-192 NCRIEN
+192 NCMITN
-198 STIDASHLNGH
+198 SWIDASTLATKMASYSFMHV
-209 LSAYELYFGGVVG
+209 GGVVG
-222 LMQAGTLHEVAF
+222 YMNRGTLHEVAF
-234 TDDTPRGEGY
+234 INTNTGTDPNPPTSAYSLDGLACVGGIVAKIEGSPVTIEDCLFRGSLRVQRSENKGY
-244 TLQGFS
+244 GVAT
-250 IVGGIV
+250 VGGIV
-256 GRMMPTWGGITM
+256 GRVHSTST
-268 DKTPR
+268 
-273 TIENCLFRGSI
+273 
-284 LSKIANISN
+284 LSRIS
-293 QSNQWSGAGG
+293 
-303 IVGRVEGN
+303 
-311 NLANDKITNCYVDAS
+311 NCYVDAS
-326 KIMTHSGYIG
+326 KIVSINSEFNQAAAAGIAV
-336 GLSAGVAVLNAS
+336 SAIP
-348 FNVYHCFADVGSFE
+348 FDVYHCYADVDSISAYVAE
-362 ERGTF
+362 NNTNTWY
-367 CPITAKINNS
+367 PITGRTQNDNTETTKCE
-377 IDAKSQYSGACVT
+377 YSGATVRKDGVT
-390 TGEGIKY
+390 KY
-397 YHTGALGSVPMLSNN
+397 YSVGYRAQAPTKDSTTTQAPDALW
-412 SNTINSMTNSEKI
+412 
-425 STYLGD
+425 YLGD
-431 AFIQICEQQEQVC
+431 AFIRICEQQEQVC

-452 KGYIYSA
+452 KGYIYSD
-459 KDGDFLDPKTWQN
+459 KDGDFNNPATWQN
-472 YPDSWGENIAVTPTD
+472 YPDSWRGENLALD
-487 AQWSN
+487 ANHCDWST

-500 KVTLNNNEFSHTF
+500 KVTLNNEFSHTF

-521 DNNERA
+521 DNNGRA
-527 ALIVKKEGVF
+527 ALIVEKEGVF
-537 ANATIKV
+537 ANATVKV

-550 VNTTSSNVKGVIE
+550 VNKTNSDVQGVIE
-563 KRLHGG
+563 KRLHGE
-569 IWNFIGLSGYENLAP
+569 IWNFIGLSGYTNLAP
-584 LRNRLLREN
+584 LRNRLLREK
-593 QSENTGNTGNEIL
+593 QSQNTGNTQNDSL
-606 KFWALGY
+606 KFWALRY
-613 DYEQSK
+613 DYAESE

-630 NIAPG
+630 TIAPG

-652 QNRDDQGNETMKNF
+652 QNRDENGTDLGLNNF
-666 ENLEQVSHTFQSCG
+666 ENLEQVSHTFQNSG

-698 MNEIGTQNIQGQGI
+698 MNEIGTQHIQGQGI
-712 YVREAKSYDW
+712 YVREAKSYTW
-722 TFVTHE
+722 TLVTNE

-738 GFFVKFSGETTQNR
+738 GFFVKFSDETTKDR
-752 TITLSKTMLAN
+752 TIKLSKTMLVD
-763 YPQQNAKSQSKSVS
+763 YPQQSSESPSKSVS

-864 IPEGYTLSLIDAN
+864 IPEGYTLSLIDDN
-877 NETVMNQ
+877 NETEMNQ

-921 NFYNNNRQITISG
+921 KFYNNNRQITISG

>member
-23 TIHMEGA
+23 
-30 GTKESPYLIKK
+30 
-41 ESDFKEVFTA
+41 KEVLSWVGDGSASNPYEVSSAAHFRA
-51 EYYNT
+51 INEKGLNQYYKQT
-56 TGNYL
+56 RDIVIEGTI
-61 YYRQEA
+61 EA
-67 DLNFTGVNAINA
+67 DSSNAFIVRNF
-79 NGSTKPWV
+79 K
-87 IEWFAGNY
+87 GNY
-95 DGNGHSITYSITVD
+95 DGNGKSITFHMNV
-109 LATCGHAN
+109 N
-117 IGLFGLLT
+117 IWNRCPRQYPSNKKVFVGLFDTLSGNG
-125 KSAVV
+125 VI
-130 KNLKIYNSEIVLKY
+130 KNLKITNSSIRLYREGDSDIVPGMLDWHA
-144 ENSEGSVGNGKYI
+144 GLLCGKMD
-157 GMIAGVMGRK
+157 G
-167 VLGRDANGNVVYL
+167 AN
-180 ADDGTNYNMRIA
+180 ARIA
-192 NCRIEN
+192 NCMITN
-198 STIDASHLNGH
+198 SWIDAHDLAAKMANYSYMHV
-209 LSAYELYFGGVVG
+209 GGVVG
-222 LMQAGTLHEVAF
+222 YMNRGTLHEVAF
-234 TDDTPRGEGY
+234 INTNTNTDPNTPTPEYSLDGLACVGGIVAKIDGSPVTIEDCLFRGSLRVQRSENEGFGVA
-244 TLQGFS
+244 T
-250 IVGGIV
+250 VGGIV
-256 GRMMPTWGGITM
+256 GRVHSTST
-268 DKTPR
+268 
-273 TIENCLFRGSI
+273 
-284 LSKIANISN
+284 LSRIS
-293 QSNQWSGAGG
+293 
-303 IVGRVEGN
+303 
-311 NLANDKITNCYVDAS
+311 NCYVDAS
-326 KIMTHSGYIG
+326 KIVSINSEFNQAAAAGIAV
-336 GLSAGVAVLNAS
+336 SAIPFDL
-348 FNVYHCFADVGSFE
+348 YHCYADVDSISAYVAE
-362 ERGTF
+362 NNTNTWY
-367 CPITAKINNS
+367 PITGRTQNDNTETTKCE
-377 IDAKSQYSGACVT
+377 YSGATVRKDGVT
-390 TGEGIKY
+390 KY
-397 YHTGALGSVPMLSNN
+397 YSVGYRAQAPTRDNTTTQEPDALW
-412 SNTINSMTNSEKI
+412 
-425 STYLGD
+425 YLGD
-431 AFIQICEQQEQVC
+431 AFIQVCDTVEGQPVC

-452 KGYIYSA
+452 KGYIYSD
-459 KDGDFLDPKTWQN
+459 KDGDFNTPATWQN

-487 AQWSN
+487 AQWRD

-500 KVTLNNNEFSHTF
+500 KVTLNNEFSHTF
-513 GAIPIKII
+513 DAIPIKII
-521 DNNERA
+521 DNNGRA

-537 ANATIKV
+537 ANATVKV

-563 KRLHGG
+563 KRLHGE

-584 LRNRLLREN
+584 LRNRLWREN
-593 QSENTGNTGNEIL
+593 QSENTGNTQNEIL

-630 NIAPG
+630 SIAPG

-652 QNRDDQGNETMKNF
+652 QNRDENGTDLGLNNF
-666 ENLEQVSHTFQSCG
+666 ENLEQVSHTFQNSG

-712 YVREAKSYDW
+712 YVRGAKSYDW
-722 TFVTHE
+722 TFVTNE
-728 ENNKQINAAQ
+728 ESNKQINAAQ
-738 GFFVKFSGETTQNR
+738 GFFVKFSDETTKDR
-752 TITLSKTMLAN
+752 TITLSKNMLVD
-763 YPQQNAKSQSKSVS
+763 YPQQNAKSPSKSVS

-842 HFVAD
+842 HFVAE

-864 IPEGYTLSLIDAN
+864 IPEGYTLSLIDDN
-877 NETVMNQ
+877 NETEMNQ

-921 NFYNNNRQITISG
+921 KFYNNNRQITISG

>member
-1 MKKLLLMATALL
+1 MAIAN
-13 FACTADLFAQ
+13 APNKYYKQTAD
-23 TIHMEGA
+23 TIDL
-30 GTKESPYLIKK
+30 GTINAPVSQDSITNAY
-41 ESDFKEVFTA
+41 FV
-51 EYYNT
+51 
-56 TGNYL
+56 
-61 YYRQEA
+61 R
-67 DLNFTGVNAINA
+67 NFT
-79 NGSTKPWV
+79 
-87 IEWFAGNY
+87 GNY
-95 DGNGHSITYSITVD
+95 DGNGKSITFHMNV
-109 LATCGHAN
+109 N
-117 IGLFGLLT
+117 IWNTYTYQGTGNNPKVFVGLFETLSGNG
-125 KSAVV
+125 VI
-130 KNLKIYNSEIVLKY
+130 KNLKITNSSISLNKGEHSDSEIVPGKLDWHA
-144 ENSEGSVGNGKYI
+144 GLLCGQMNG
-157 GMIAGVMGRK
+157 
-167 VLGRDANGNVVYL
+167 AN
-180 ADDGTNYNMRIA
+180 ARIA
-192 NCRIEN
+192 NCMITN
-198 STIDASHLNGH
+198 SWIDAHDLAAKMVGKSFMHV
-209 LSAYELYFGGVVG
+209 GGVVG
-222 LMQAGTLHEVAF
+222 YMINGTLHEVAF
-234 TDDTPRGEGY
+234 INTNTDTNPNTPTPEYSLDGLACVGGIVAKIDKSGTVAIEDCLFRGSLRVQRCEDGGY
-244 TLQGFS
+244 GVAT
-250 IVGGIV
+250 VGGIV
-256 GRMMPTWGGITM
+256 GRVHST
-268 DKTPR
+268 
-273 TIENCLFRGSI
+273 
-284 LSKIANISN
+284 SKSSRIS
-293 QSNQWSGAGG
+293 
-303 IVGRVEGN
+303 
-311 NLANDKITNCYVDAS
+311 NCYVDAS
-326 KIMTHSGYIG
+326 KIVSTN
-336 GLSAGVAVLNAS
+336 SAPNEAAAAGIAVSAIP
-348 FNVYHCFADVGSFE
+348 FDVYHCYADVGQISVDN
-362 ERGTF
+362 GTGRWY
-367 CPITAKINNS
+367 PITGTTQVSNPS
-377 IDAKSQYSGACVT
+377 TTECEYSGATVKV
-390 TGEGIKY
+390 GEETKY
-397 YHTGALGSVPMLSNN
+397 YSVGYKAQSPTNAQTTNQAPDALW
-412 SNTINSMTNSEKI
+412 
-425 STYLGD
+425 YLGD
-431 AFIQICEQQEQVC
+431 AFIQVCEPIGEQQEQVC

-452 KGYIYSA
+452 KGYIYSD
-459 KDGDFLDPKTWQN
+459 KDGDFNTPATWQN
-472 YPDSWGENIAVTPTD
+472 YPDSWGENIALSPND
-487 AQWSN
+487 AQWRD

-500 KVTLNNNEFSHTF
+500 KVTLGNDFSGQIGT
-513 GAIPIKII
+513 AERKVPIKII
-521 DNNERA
+521 DNNGRA
-527 ALIVKKEGVF
+527 ALIVEKEGVF
-537 ANATIKV
+537 ANATVKV

-550 VNTTSSNVKGVIE
+550 VNKTNSDVRGVIE
-563 KRLHGG
+563 KRLHGE

-584 LRNRLLREN
+584 LRYRLLREN
-593 QSENTGNTGNEIL
+593 QSGNTGNTQNDSL
-606 KFWALGY
+606 KFWALRY
-613 DYEQSK
+613 DYARSK

-652 QNRDDQGNETMKNF
+652 QNRDDQGNETDLKNF
-666 ENLEQVSHTFQSCG
+666 ENDQTVSHTFQSCG

-685 ANPYPAVMDARRL
+685 ANPYPAVMDARKA
-698 MNEIGTQNIQGQGI
+698 MEGIGLSSIQGQGI

-722 TFVTHE
+722 TLVTNE

-738 GFFVKFSGETTQNR
+738 GFFVKFSDETTQNR
-752 TITLSKTMLAN
+752 TITLSKNMLVD
-763 YPQQNAKSQSKSVS
+763 YPTTENNTSKVAAS

-864 IPEGYTLSLIDAN
+864 IPEGYTLSLIDDN
-877 NETVMNQ
+877 NEMEMNQ

-921 NFYNNNRQITISG
+921 KFYNNNRQITISG

>member
-23 TIHMEGA
+23 EGGENTPGSSPDNPILIANKADFLAIANAPNKYYKQTADTIDL
-30 GTKESPYLIKK
+30 GTINATVSQDSITNAY
-41 ESDFKEVFTA
+41 FV
-51 EYYNT
+51 
-56 TGNYL
+56 
-61 YYRQEA
+61 R
-67 DLNFTGVNAINA
+67 NFT
-79 NGSTKPWV
+79 
-87 IEWFAGNY
+87 GNY
-95 DGNGHSITYSITVD
+95 DGNGKSITFHMNV
-109 LATCGHAN
+109 N
-117 IGLFGLLT
+117 IWNTYTYQGTGNNPKVFVGLFETLSGNG
-125 KSAVV
+125 VI
-130 KNLKIYNSEIVLKY
+130 KNLKITNSSISLNKGEHSDSEIVPGKLDWHA
-144 ENSEGSVGNGKYI
+144 GLLCGQMNG
-157 GMIAGVMGRK
+157 
-167 VLGRDANGNVVYL
+167 AN
-180 ADDGTNYNMRIA
+180 ARIA
-192 NCRIEN
+192 NCMITD
-198 STIDASHLNGH
+198 SWIDAHDLAAKMVGKSFMHV
-209 LSAYELYFGGVVG
+209 GGVVG
-222 LMQAGTLHEVAF
+222 YMINGTLHEVAF
-234 TDDTPRGEGY
+234 INTNTDTNPNTPTPEYSLDGLACVGGIVAKIDKSGTVAIEDCLFRGSLRVQRCEDGVY
-244 TLQGFS
+244 GVAT
-250 IVGGIV
+250 VGGIV
-256 GRMMPTWGGITM
+256 GRVHST
-268 DKTPR
+268 
-273 TIENCLFRGSI
+273 
-284 LSKIANISN
+284 SKSSRIS
-293 QSNQWSGAGG
+293 
-303 IVGRVEGN
+303 
-311 NLANDKITNCYVDAS
+311 NCYVDAS
-326 KIMTHSGYIG
+326 KIVSTN
-336 GLSAGVAVLNAS
+336 SAPNEAAAASIAVSAIP
-348 FNVYHCFADVGSFE
+348 FDVYHCYADVGQISVDN
-362 ERGTF
+362 GTGRWY
-367 CPITAKINNS
+367 PITGTTQVSNPS
-377 IDAKSQYSGACVT
+377 TTECEYSGATVKV
-390 TGEGIKY
+390 GEETKY
-397 YHTGALGSVPMLSNN
+397 YSVGYKAQSPTNAQTTNQAPDALW
-412 SNTINSMTNSEKI
+412 
-425 STYLGD
+425 YLGD
-431 AFIQICEQQEQVC
+431 AFIQVCEPIGEQQEQVC

-452 KGYIYSA
+452 KGYIYSD
-459 KDGDFLDPKTWQN
+459 KDGDFNTPATWQN
-472 YPDSWGENIAVTPTD
+472 YPDSWGNGSSLSPND
-487 AQWSN
+487 ARWDE

-500 KVTLNNNEFSHTF
+500 KVTLNDQFSHTF

-521 DNNERA
+521 DNNGRA
-527 ALIVKKEGVF
+527 TLILKKEGVF
-537 ANATIKV
+537 DNATVKV

-550 VNTTSSNVKGVIE
+550 VNTTSSNVRGVIE

-569 IWNFIGLSGYENLAP
+569 IWNFIGLSGYTNLAP

-593 QSENTGNTGNEIL
+593 QSENTGNTQNEIL

-619 WDEDNYLYWED
+619 WNEDNYLYWED
-630 NIAPG
+630 SIAPG

-652 QNRDDQGNETMKNF
+652 QNRDENGIETGVNNF
-666 ENLEQVSHTFQSCG
+666 ENAQTVSHTFQNSG

-698 MNEIGTQNIQGQGI
+698 MNGIGTQNIQGHGI

-722 TFVTHE
+722 TFVTNE

-738 GFFVKFSGETTQNR
+738 GFFVKFSEETLPDK
-752 TITLSKTMLAN
+752 TITLSKTMLVD
-763 YPQQNAKSQSKSVS
+763 YPQQSSESPSKSVS

-864 IPEGYTLSLIDAN
+864 IPEGYTLSLIDDN
-877 NETVMNQ
+877 NETEMNQ

-921 NFYNNNRQITISG
+921 KFYNNNRQITISG